1 MMLRV
6 MLVDDDVVIRTNLKT
21 MIEWEEYGFLVA
33 GEAVNGEECLKKMA
47 NEQYE
52 LVITD
57 MSMPVMGGVPLIDTI
72 NRCYPETEVI
82 AISGYDDF
90 EYVSNSLKKGA
101 IDYLLKH
108 KLNKQELCEVLHIA
122 RNKIMERDRMKHQQ
136 LLQSEQLA
144 GGRTLMLRNLVNE
157 MVSGSL
163 SKEES
168 IQRLEFLDISCCF
181 KSFALCYIEA
191 ENFPSFEGDKKE
203 RVIRSFVDIV
213 EKIIFEECTGF
224 VSHLG
229 ENHFLALIE
238 FHKINSILYI
248 HQLLTTLVSRISFT
262 AKKYMGF
269 QLNISLSELCNHFE
283 RIPECFAAIRKSLE
297 RSFYEEKQ
305 QFVWAHR
312 EPVKPETQISL
323 SIKDEASIQ
332 HFLEEGNGEKLMAFL
347 EELFE
352 KCHRENAS
360 VRSVQVICAELLS
373 IAIQFCRKYN
383 LDELRDE
390 LGALQLSGTYVKKKF
405 ADIRREM
412 KSVYD
417 RVIQQYYGLL
427 AASGGNPYVK
437 KAMQYVYTNFRKN
450 ISLTDVADYVGVS
463 AQYLS
468 KLIHEECDKSFSE
481 LLNGKRVEVACEMIR
496 FHNYTIK
503 EIAVATGFSNYNY
516 FFKVFKEVTGMT
528 PNEYEKRHT

>member
-163 SKEES
+163 SKE
-168 IQRLEFLDISCCF
+168 
-181 KSFALCYIEA
+181 
-191 ENFPSFEGDKKE
+191 
-203 RVIRSFVDIV
+203 
-213 EKIIFEECTGF
+213 
-224 VSHLG
+224 
-229 ENHFLALIE
+229 
-238 FHKINSILYI
+238 
-248 HQLLTTLVSRISFT
+248 
-262 AKKYMGF
+262 
-269 QLNISLSELCNHFE
+269 
-283 RIPECFAAIRKSLE
+283 
-297 RSFYEEKQ
+297 
-305 QFVWAHR
+305 
-312 EPVKPETQISL
+312 
-323 SIKDEASIQ
+323 
-332 HFLEEGNGEKLMAFL
+332 
-347 EELFE
+347 
-352 KCHRENAS
+352 
-360 VRSVQVICAELLS
+360 
-373 IAIQFCRKYN
+373 
-383 LDELRDE
+383 
-390 LGALQLSGTYVKKKF
+390 
-405 ADIRREM
+405 
-412 KSVYD
+412 
-417 RVIQQYYGLL
+417 
-427 AASGGNPYVK
+427 
-437 KAMQYVYTNFRKN
+437 
-450 ISLTDVADYVGVS
+450 
-463 AQYLS
+463 
-468 KLIHEECDKSFSE
+468 
-481 LLNGKRVEVACEMIR
+481 
-496 FHNYTIK
+496 
-503 EIAVATGFSNYNY
+503 
-516 FFKVFKEVTGMT
+516 
-528 PNEYEKRHT
+528 

>member
-1 MMLRV
+1 M
-6 MLVDDDVVIRTNLKT
+6 
-21 MIEWEEYGFLVA
+21 
-33 GEAVNGEECLKKMA
+33 
-47 NEQYE
+47 
-52 LVITD
+52 
-57 MSMPVMGGVPLIDTI
+57 
-72 NRCYPETEVI
+72 I

-157 MVSGSL
+157 LVSGSL

-248 HQLLTTLVSRISFT
+248 HQLLTSLVSRISFT

-283 RIPECFAAIRKSLE
+283 RIPECFAAIQKSLE

-332 HFLEEGNGEKLMAFL
+332 HFLEEGNGEKLKEFL

-360 VRSVQVICAELLS
+360 VRSVQVICAELMS
-373 IAIQFCRKYN
+373 IAIQFCRK
-383 LDELRDE
+383 
-390 LGALQLSGTYVKKKF
+390 
-405 ADIRREM
+405 
-412 KSVYD
+412 
-417 RVIQQYYGLL
+417 
-427 AASGGNPYVK
+427 
-437 KAMQYVYTNFRKN
+437 
-450 ISLTDVADYVGVS
+450 
-463 AQYLS
+463 
-468 KLIHEECDKSFSE
+468 
-481 LLNGKRVEVACEMIR
+481 
-496 FHNYTIK
+496 
-503 EIAVATGFSNYNY
+503 
-516 FFKVFKEVTGMT
+516 
-528 PNEYEKRHT
+528 